1 MLGGGEVSLMT
12 IGEFAEKTRLSP
24 KALRLY
30 DQLGLVVPARV
41 DPSSGYRLYALE
53 QVEVARLVGALRR
66 LDMPLAVIAS
76 VLEMKG
82 ADAAAAVAGYWQQ
95 VESVTADRR
104 ALASYL
110 QTRLTGDDQTVY
122 DIEIRR
128 MPERKLLT
136 MSRHV
141 TVETSGA
148 FFNDAF
154 SRLRAA
160 GQGMKGIE
168 GVPFLVYYGEVSED
182 SDGPIELCRP
192 VLAESGDAMINSGI
206 QVRVELAHDEAYI
219 RLSLKDVSWPAMLP
233 ACDALAD
240 WVSEHQRQP
249 AGAIRQLL
257 IADYR
262 TASPDTPSCDLAV
275 PLR

>member
-1 MLGGGEVSLMT
+1 MT
-12 IGEFAEKTRLSP
+12 IGEFAETTRLSP

-41 DPSSGYRLYALE
+41 DPSSGYRLYAPD

-66 LDMPLAVIAS
+66 LDMPLADIAS
-76 VLEMKG
+76 VLQMKG
-82 ADAAAAVAGYWQQ
+82 PAAAAAVAGYWQQ
-95 VESVTADRR
+95 VESVIADRR
-104 ALASYL
+104 ALATYL
-110 QTRLTGDDQTVY
+110 QARLTGDDRTMY
-122 DIEIRR
+122 EIEIRR

-141 TVETSGA
+141 TLETTDA

-192 VLAESGDAMINSGI
+192 VMTESDDAMINSGI
-206 QVRVELAHDEAYI
+206 QLRVEPAHDEAYI
-219 RLSLKDVSWPAMLP
+219 RLPLKDMSWPAMLP
-233 ACDALAD
+233 ACDALAN
-240 WVSEHQRQP
+240 WVSEHRRQP
-249 AGAIRQLL
+249 AGALRQLL
-257 IADYR
+257 IADQR
-262 TASPDTPSCDLAV
+262 TASPETPACDLSV
-275 PLR
+275 PLRSTD